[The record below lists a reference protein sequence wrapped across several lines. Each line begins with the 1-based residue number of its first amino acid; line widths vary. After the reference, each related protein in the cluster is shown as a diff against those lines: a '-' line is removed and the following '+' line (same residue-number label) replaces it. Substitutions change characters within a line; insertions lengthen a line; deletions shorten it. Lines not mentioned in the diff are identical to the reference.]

1 MLSLIISCTCCVTF
15 RESAC
20 EFSKETESQGKRV
33 VSSLEKAEEDRVSAY
48 ISLKQCRGGRHS
60 PCSYAPGRACRKG
73 HREAGA
79 GLKCLVPEQVSQE
92 AAISQS
98 LVWQTDAWN
107 QVEDTG
113 AFQSFLPKGFWGLL
127 WSWGN
132 IIDKKVL

>member
-1 MLSLIISCTCCVTF
+1 M
-15 RESAC
+15 
-20 EFSKETESQGKRV
+20 